1 MLILLL
7 TILSVLCGFFAIIM
21 HILSIYYK
29 NKNKKRKNLYDK
41 LSNFFRILTLIF
53 LAISM
58 ALVKTNLITDP
69 YSSKTVNLKII
80 NIIVFLI
87 PIAIIEFL
95 LSFV

>member
-1 MLILLL
+1 MLILVL

-21 HILSIYYK
+21 HILSIYYY
-29 NKNKKRKNLYDK
+29 KNKKRKNLYNK
-41 LSNFFRILTLIF
+41 LSIFFRILTLIF

-58 ALVKTNLITDP
+58 VLVKINLITDP
-69 YSSKTVNLKII
+69 YSSKTVTLKII
-80 NIIVFLI
+80 NIILFLI

>member
-29 NKNKKRKNLYDK
+29 NKKHKKLYDK
-41 LSNFFRILTLIF
+41 LSIFFRILTLIF

-58 ALVKTNLITDP
+58 VLVKTNLTTDS
-69 YSSKTVNLKII
+69 YSSKTVTLKII

-95 LSFV
+95 LSFA